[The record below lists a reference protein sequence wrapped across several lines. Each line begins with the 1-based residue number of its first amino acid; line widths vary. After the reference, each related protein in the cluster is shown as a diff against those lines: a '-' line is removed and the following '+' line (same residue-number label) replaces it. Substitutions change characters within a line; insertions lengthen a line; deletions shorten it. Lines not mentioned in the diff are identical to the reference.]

1 MNINDFK
8 YEEKIT
14 LTLRSLYREYG
25 YTQFKMSKFEEYDF
39 YSRHKEF
46 LVSDR
51 VLTFTDT
58 GGKLMALKPDVTLSI
73 IKNSKGIDDT
83 PVKRF
88 CYNENVYRVSDKT
101 HNFSEIMQSGLECIG
116 NITAL
121 NLLEV
126 TWLAAL
132 SLKCISDESVLV
144 LSHLGVLSEL
154 LRGVSGDA
162 QEEIIAQIDRKNA
175 SAVRSLA
182 EKLGLAE
189 EKTALLCEIS
199 SPLFSAVDVDEA
211 ISKVRAMTEDG
222 VILTSLAELETVAN
236 NLKKSGVKVAVDL
249 SLVSDM
255 SYYNG
260 IIMRGYVNGIPTS
273 VLSGGQYDKLM
284 EKMGS
289 VSRAVGFAVYLDSLE
304 LIEKGSS
311 EYDADV
317 LLLYDSCDDP
327 AAVLERI
334 NSLTAEGKRVIAQVS
349 VPEKLSFKE
358 IQKFSPTVK

>member
-14 LTLRSLYREYG
+14 FALRSLYREYG

-73 IKNSKGIDDT
+73 VKNSRAAGNDL

-116 NITAL
+116 EITAL

-132 SLKCISDESVLV
+132 SLKCISPDSVLV

-154 LRGVSGDA
+154 LSGIGGEARD
-162 QEEIIAQIDRKNA
+162 EIIAQIDRKNA
-175 SAVRSLA
+175 AAVRSIA
-182 EKLGLAE
+182 EGLGLAE
-189 EKTALLCEIS
+189 EKAALLCEIS
-199 SPLFSAVDVDEA
+199 SPSFSAGEV
-211 ISKVRAMTEDG
+211 DG
-222 VILTSLAELETVAN
+222 VISRVRSLTADEKILRPLAELESIAG
-236 NLKKSGVKVAVDL
+236 NLKRSGIKISLDL
-249 SLVSDM
+249 SLVNDM

-260 IIMRGYVNGIPTS
+260 LVMRGYVNGIPTS
-273 VLSGGQYDKLM
+273 VLSGGQYDRLM

-289 VSRAVGFAVYLDSLE
+289 SSRAAGFAVYLDSLE
-304 LIEKGSS
+304 LIEGDIP

-317 LLLYDSCDDP
+317 LLLYRSTDDP

-334 NSLTAEGKRVIAQVS
+334 SSLTASGKRVVAQTS
-349 VPEKLSFKE
+349 VPERLSFKE
-358 IQKFSPTVK
+358 IQKF

>member
-8 YEEKIT
+8 YDEKIT
-14 LTLRSLYREYG
+14 FALRSLYREYG

-73 IKNSKGIDDT
+73 IKNSKGMDNT

-116 NITAL
+116 EITAL

-132 SLKCISDESVLV
+132 SLKCISPESVLV

-154 LRGVSGDA
+154 LGGVRG
-162 QEEIIAQIDRKNA
+162 EERDGIIAQIDRKNTA
-175 SAVRSLA
+175 AVRSIA
-182 EKLGLAE
+182 ERLGLAE
-189 EKTALLCEIS
+189 KKTALLCEIS
-199 SPLFSAVDVDEA
+199 SPSFSAAGVDEV
-211 ISKVRAMTEDG
+211 ISRVRAMTQDEI
-222 VILTSLAELETVAN
+222 ILASLAELESVAK
-236 NLKKSGVKVAVDL
+236 NLKKSGVKVTVDF

-260 IIMRGYVNGIPTS
+260 IIMRGYVKGVPTS

-289 VSRAVGFAVYLDSLE
+289 PSRAVGFAVYLDSLE
-304 LIEKGSS
+304 LIEGDMP

-317 LLLYDSCDDP
+317 LLLYSPDDDP
-327 AAVLERI
+327 AAVLEKI
-334 NSLTAEGKRVIAQVS
+334 NSLTAEGKRVAAQVS

-358 IQKFSPTVK
+358 IQKF